1 MNKWT
6 RLFAVLA
13 VLAVVA
19 TACSN
24 DGGDTGSSGTTGG
37 TTATTGTTGT
47 TGPTGT
53 TAALPGEGITIGLV
67 YDIGGRGDLSFND
80 SAAAGL
86 DKAVTDLGITPQELE
101 PNQGGTNRAE
111 LLSLL
116 STQGASLV
124 IGVGFLF
131 AETVC
136 AAGNQYPDVNFGD
149 IDGFI
154 DENTANCP
162 KAHNLTDSD
171 NVASLLFAEEQ
182 GSFLVGAAAALKSTT
197 GHVGFIGGVDIDLIH
212 KFEAGFVAGATQINP
227 DIEIDIKYISQPPDF
242 SGFNDPAKGKEI
254 ATSMFESGADV
265 VYAAAGG
272 SGLGMFQ
279 AAKEYEDSSGTHV
292 WGIGVDS
299 DQYQTVP
306 PELQPYVLTSMLKR
320 VDVAVYNT
328 IQSQVEGTFTG
339 GYHVFD
345 LSVDGVGYATSGGFV
360 DDIASQLDDLKQ
372 QIIDGTIVVPT
383 S

>member
-1 MNKWT
+1 MSKFL

-13 VLAVVA
+13 VLSLVA
-19 TACSN
+19 AACGDDEG
-24 DGGDTGSSGTTGG
+24 DG
-37 TTATTGTTGT
+37 GT
-47 TGPTGT
+47 TGPTGG
-53 TAALPGEGITIGLV
+53 TATGPTAETGPLPGADITVGLV

-86 DKAVTDLGITPQELE
+86 DRAVQEFGVQAQELE

-111 LLSLL
+111 LLDLL
-116 STQGASLV
+116 ASQGTDV
-124 IGVGFLF
+124 IIGVGFLF

-136 AAGNQYPDVNFGD
+136 AAGNQYADVNFGD

-154 DENTANCP
+154 NKDTANCEG
-162 KAHNLTDSD
+162 AHDLTSAD

-212 KFEAGFVAGATQINP
+212 KFEAGFVAGAEQINP
-227 DIEIDIKYISQPPDF
+227 DIKVDIKYITQPPDF
-242 SGFNDPAKGKEI
+242 AGFNDPAKAREI

-265 VYAAAGG
+265 VYHAAGG
-272 SGLGMFQ
+272 SGSGLFE
-279 AAKEYEDSSGTHV
+279 AAKEYSDTSGTHV
-292 WGIGVDS
+292 WAIGVDS
-299 DQYQTVP
+299 DQYQTAP
-306 PELQPYVLTSMLKR
+306 AELQPYILTSMLKR
-320 VDVAVYNT
+320 VDVAVYET
-328 IQSQVEGTFTG
+328 IKSQVDGAFSG
-339 GYHVFD
+339 GYVTFD
-345 LSVDGVGYATSGGFV
+345 LARDGVGYSTSGGFL
-360 DDIASQLDDLKQ
+360 DDISSQLEDLKA

>member
-1 MNKWT
+1 MTKWT
-6 RLFAVLA
+6 RLLAVLA
-13 VLAVVA
+13 VLAVIA

-24 DGGDTGSSGTTGG
+24 DEGDGGAGGTTGG
-37 TTATTGTTGT
+37 TTTGGTTA
-47 TGPTGT
+47 PTGAT
-53 TAALPGEGITIGLV
+53 GETAALPGEGITIGLV

-86 DKAVTDLGITPQELE
+86 DQAVTELGITPQELE

-116 STQGASLV
+116 ATQGASLV

-136 AAGNQYPDVNFGD
+136 AAGSQYPDVNFGD

-154 DENTANCP
+154 NKDTANCP
-162 KAHNLTDSD
+162 GAHDLTDAD

-212 KFEAGFVAGATQINP
+212 KFEAGFVAGARQINP

-254 ATSMFESGADV
+254 ATSMYESGADV

-320 VDVAVYNT
+320 VDVAVHST
-328 IQSQVEGTFTG
+328 ISDQVDGNFTG

-345 LSVDGVGYATSGGFV
+345 LSVDGVGYSTSGGFV
-360 DDIASQLDDLKQ
+360 DDIVSQLDDLKQ